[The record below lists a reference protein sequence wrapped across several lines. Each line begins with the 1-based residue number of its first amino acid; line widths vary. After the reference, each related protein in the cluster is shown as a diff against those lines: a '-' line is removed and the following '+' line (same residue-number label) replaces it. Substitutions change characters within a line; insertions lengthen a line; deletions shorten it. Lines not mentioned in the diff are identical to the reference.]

1 MTMFRTTLGS
11 ALALAAATAL
21 STAPVHAQM
30 VTETAPM
37 TTPMTETAPMET
49 TGALGGISTVFA
61 TADDLDDVEVYGIN
75 GEEIGEV
82 EEIVVGADGTHYIVL
97 EVGGFLG
104 IGDDD
109 VAIPMDRFAAR
120 GEESLVLVSMTED
133 ELEAMAEYEEGDAGY
148 TVLDGMSPIEMRM
161 ME

>member
-1 MTMFRTTLGS
+1 MTMSRTILGT
-11 ALALAAATAL
+11 AMALAAATAL
-21 STAPVHAQM
+21 VTLPASAQTAV
-30 VTETAPM
+30 ETAPG
-37 TTPMTETAPMET
+37 AA
-49 TGALGGISTVFA
+49 TGGLGISSVFA
-61 TADDLDDVEVYGIN
+61 TADDLDDVEVWGAN

-82 EEIVVGADGTHYIVL
+82 EEVVVGADGTHYIVL

-120 GEESLVLVSMTED
+120 GDEGLVLVSMTED
-133 ELEAMAEYEEGDAGY
+133 ELEQMAEYEEGDAGY
-148 TVLDGMSPIEMRM
+148 TVLGGADPIEIRM

>member
-1 MTMFRTTLGS
+1 MTVFRT

-21 STAPVHAQM
+21 GAATLPATAQTATPV
-30 VTETAPM
+30 ETQA
-37 TTPMTETAPMET
+37 MET
-49 TGALGGISTVFA
+49 QATGTLGDVAQVFA
-61 TADDLDDVEVYGIN
+61 TADDLDDVEVWGSN

-82 EEIVVGADGTHYIVL
+82 DDVIVGADGTHYLVL

-120 GEESLVLVSMTED
+120 GDEGLVLVAMTAD
-133 ELEAMAEYEEGDAGY
+133 ELEQMAEYEEGDAGY
-148 TVLDGMSPIEMRM
+148 TPLEGAAPIEIRTMD
-161 ME
+161 

>member
-1 MTMFRTTLGS
+1 MTMFRTTLGT
-11 ALALAAATAL
+11 AMALAAATAL
-21 STAPVHAQM
+21 TTLPVQAQTAIDTAPGA
-30 VTETAPM
+30 
-37 TTPMTETAPMET
+37 T
-49 TGALGGISTVFA
+49 TGALGISAVFA
-61 TADDLDDVEVYGIN
+61 TADDLDDIMVWGAD

-82 EEIVVGADGTHYIVL
+82 EEVVVGADGTHYIVL

-120 GEESLVLVSMTED
+120 GDEGLVLVSMTEE
-133 ELEAMAEYEEGDAGY
+133 ELEQMAEYEEGDAGY
-148 TVLDGMSPIEMRM
+148 TVLGGTEPIRIRT